1 MSPSLFVVSDLHITA
16 VFIEKDGSRLPL
28 YPSFVYLRATIPVRR
43 PPSSCNRAQARTVAH
58 VMACCEIGR
67 TRSQYQ

>member
-43 PPSSCNRAQARTVAH
+43 PPSS
-58 VMACCEIGR
+58 
-67 TRSQYQ
+67 